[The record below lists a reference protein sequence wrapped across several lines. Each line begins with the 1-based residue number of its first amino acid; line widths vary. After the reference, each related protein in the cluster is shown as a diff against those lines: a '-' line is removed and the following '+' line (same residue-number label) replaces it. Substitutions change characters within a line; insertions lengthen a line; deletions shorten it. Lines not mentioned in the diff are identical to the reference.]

1 MLEKTIVAKVLATAR
16 SAGWWAAKLHGSAY
30 SLAGLPDV
38 LAIKDGR
45 AAFIEVKVPGN
56 RPTRIQEHRMRE
68 LAAAGAAVAVVT
80 SAGEARA
87 FLEQVRF
94 YDP

>member
-1 MLEKTIVAKVLATAR
+1 MLEKTVVAKVMATAR
-16 SAGWWAAKLHGSAY
+16 SMDWWCCKLHGNAY
-30 SLAGLPDV
+30 SLAGLPDI

-45 AAFIEVKVPGN
+45 AAWLECKTPGN

-68 LAAAGAAVAVVT
+68 LAAAGCPVAVVT

-87 FLEQVRF
+87 FLEGLR
-94 YDP
+94 